1 MRVWLTCFMVLFT
14 LAELYQWLKHFQLPL
29 PIFLL
34 GGAFL
39 AIISNYEKYAHLIE
53 EHDRDD
59 LS

>member
-1 MRVWLTCFMVLFT
+1 MVLFT

>member
-14 LAELYQWLKHFQLPL
+14 LSELYKWLKHFQLPL

-53 EHDRDD
+53 ERERDD